1 MIVTISFTLNLKNI
15 DKDKFLNTDE
25 TSYCVL
31 WFLGFILGAVFQLT
45 ALYSERLFIYYSQF
59 RYGKD

>member
-25 TSYCVL
+25 TLYCVL
-31 WFLGFILGAVFQLT
+31 
-45 ALYSERLFIYYSQF
+45 
-59 RYGKD
+59 

>member
-1 MIVTISFTLNLKNI
+1 MVSFTLNLKNI
-15 DKDKFLNTDE
+15 DKDKFLNTKE
-25 TSYCVL
+25 TLYFVL

-45 ALYSERLFIYYSQF
+45 ALYSEQLFIYFSQF